1 VPFHIAEMSLTI
13 KHILDDIKDE
23 GELTDQPIPLPN
35 VKGATLRKAIT
46 FLNYHHDHPDP
57 KPLATEKR
65 CECECDEEEEKEL
78 KKRRTEEL
86 SPWDKEFCDM
96 DQADLFDLILCA
108 NYLDIK
114 SLLDVTCKTVAL
126 QMKGKTPEELRELF
140 GIENDFS
147 PEEYEEAKK
156 ENEWLSEH

>member
-1 VPFHIAEMSLTI
+1 M
-13 KHILDDIKDE
+13 
-23 GELTDQPIPLPN
+23 
-35 VKGATLRKAIT
+35 
-46 FLNYHHDHPDP
+46 
-57 KPLATEKR
+57 
-65 CECECDEEEEKEL
+65 
-78 KKRRTEEL
+78 
-86 SPWDKEFCDM
+86 
-96 DQADLFDLILCA
+96 CA

-114 SLLDVTCKTVAL
+114 PLLDVTCKTVAQ